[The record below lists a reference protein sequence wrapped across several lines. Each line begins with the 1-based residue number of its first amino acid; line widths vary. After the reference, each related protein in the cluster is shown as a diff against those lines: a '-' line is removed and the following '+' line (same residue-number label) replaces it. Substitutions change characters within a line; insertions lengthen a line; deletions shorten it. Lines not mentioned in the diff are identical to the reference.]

1 MRSVILV
8 CSNAYNLVLHKHGD
22 LLYDGV
28 QETVEMRLRSARP
41 RCVCT
46 LRSHEDDAQRSQVAE
61 AVASSP
67 DEQLLSQICEQ
78 WKEHQVTMV
87 MVRDILMYMDRTRG
101 APGSSH
107 APPSFLGHALG
118 MSHRIKRWPS
128 TMSACG
134 HSVKRL
140 HAMTMCATDCGVC
153 CSRT

>member
-1 MRSVILV
+1 MILV

-87 MVRDILMYMDRTRG
+87 MVRDILMYMDRTC
-101 APGSSH
+101 
-107 APPSFLGHALG
+107 
-118 MSHRIKRWPS
+118 
-128 TMSACG
+128 SACALDFW
-134 HSVKRL
+134 RL
-140 HAMTMCATDCGVC
+140 SEGTLIE
-153 CSRT
+153 